1 MSEIKVDTIGPR
13 VDNGTLTIGASG
25 DTVNIAGTAGTGFP
39 TPTSGIAASAIDSG
53 TIATARLGSG
63 TASSSTFLR
72 GDQTYAAAGGDN
84 TPSFYSYIDSNLS
97 AAHNSQVL
105 IPFNQEVYDIG
116 GCFNTT
122 GSNATLNGLTCP
134 PNGFCPNVAGYY
146 YFNAQVHWNDL
157 NAVQQAAGEQEVLQI
172 YNWFSAVGGTSEPA
186 YKYHYLAQINENTN
200 HIFYFNGT
208 GNCMQMKAY
217 QANNTSSTRTL
228 KGSEGSPITGNYT
241 TYLHGFK
248 LLT

>member
-53 TIATARLGSG
+53 TMATARLGSG

-72 GDQTYAAAGGDN
+72 GDQTYATAGGDN
-84 TPSFYSYIDSNLS
+84 TPSFYSYIDSNVS
-97 AAHNSQVL
+97 AAHNTQVL

-116 GCFNTT
+116 GCFNNT

-134 PNGFCPNVAGYY
+134 PYGFCPNVAGYY
-146 YFNAQVHWNDL
+146 YFNAQVHWADL

-172 YNWFSAVGGTSEPA
+172 YNWFSAEGGTSRTI

-208 GNCMQMKAY
+208 GNCMQMKSY
-217 QANNTSSTRTL
+217 QANNTSTTRTL
-228 KGSEGSPITGNYT
+228 KGSEGNPLTGNYT

-248 LLT
+248 LIT